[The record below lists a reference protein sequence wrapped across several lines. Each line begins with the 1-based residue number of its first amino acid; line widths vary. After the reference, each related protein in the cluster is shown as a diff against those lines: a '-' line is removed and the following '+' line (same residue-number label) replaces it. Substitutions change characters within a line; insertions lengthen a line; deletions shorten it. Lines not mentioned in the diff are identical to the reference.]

1 MAPRAKTASEKPANE
16 RPQNKHLQKG
26 SKKGERKGGRAPGT
40 PNKVTVEFR
49 QTVRQLLEDNSA
61 NVGKWLS
68 QVANGVPVLGEDG
81 KPIPGKWVV
90 EPDPDK
96 ALQRLTGLAEYSAPK
111 LARTE
116 VVGDPDA
123 PVTVATAR
131 QLTDADLIAMINK
144 LGAKK

>member
-1 MAPRAKTASEKPANE
+1 MAAKPKVGGSTAKAKREKTP
-16 RPQNKHLQKG
+16 G
-26 SKKGERKGGRAPGT
+26 SGRTAGT
-40 PNKVTVEFR
+40 PNRATVEFR

-116 VVGDPDA
+116 LVSDPDN
-123 PVTVATAR
+123 PLIPPNPR

-144 LGAKK
+144 LGEKR

>member
-1 MAPRAKTASEKPANE
+1 MATGAKQAGGKSGRAKGHAN
-16 RPQNKHLQKG
+16 L
-26 SKKGERKGGRAPGT
+26 KKGHAPGVRVGGRQKGT
-40 PNKVTVEFR
+40 PNKATVEFR

-68 QVANGVPVLGEDG
+68 QVANGVPVLDESG

-123 PVTVATAR
+123 PVTVANAR

-144 LGAKK
+144 LGK